1 MAVIYEMKEPE
12 PIDDTQKVK
21 LVKTGHF
28 YEVIA
33 YKGTS
38 RPKVTRINK
47 DEYVVKE
54 SGEVR
59 EYHHNANN
67 ILNEKAFRKRL
78 KEAMYRIN
86 ANCTTAKNCLFL
98 TVTYRLGKD
107 EDGNAIPM
115 RDTKKLYS
123 DLDKFIKKLKARLK
137 EHRRII
143 CCEPQSNGSWHAH
156 IILIFNHRAP
166 FIEHSELE
174 RLWGH
179 GYVWI
184 ENLYHIDNFG
194 AYFTSIMSDIVNDED
209 RSKRKAKGARLR
221 FYPKNF
227 KPIRFSRNCYQPVEM
242 HVPYAKAKEII
253 GEANKTYSYAVE
265 VKDGEYINT
274 VTHETYKKK
283 MI

>member
-47 DEYVVKE
+47 DEYVVRE

-156 IILIFNHRAP
+156 IILVFNHRAP
-166 FIEHSELE
+166 FIEHSVLE
-174 RLWGH
+174 SIWGH
-179 GYVWI
+179 GFVWI
-184 ENLYHIDNFG
+184 EKFDNVDNIG
-194 AYFTSIMSDIVNDED
+194 AYFTSIMSDTIDD
-209 RSKRKAKGARLR
+209 TRKCKGGRLPL
-221 FYPKNF
+221 YPKNF
-227 KPIRFSRNCYQPVEM
+227 KPIRFSRNCYQPVKRYVTYGE
-242 HVPYAKAKEII
+242 AKSII
-253 GEANKTYSYAVE
+253 GNADKTYSYAVE

-274 VTHETYKKK
+274 VTHETYKRK
-283 MI
+283 